1 MDFWRLLAHANVCI
15 DLAPG
20 AHIAREC
27 IEALRFGTP
36 IIVPDGAGP
45 GPVHARASG
54 GATFQDASDLLDAV
68 GSLQDQGHR
77 AEVAATSRRYADAHY
92 GDPAV
97 LVRRLGGLLGQPS
110 PAP

>member
-1 MDFWRLLAHANVCI
+1 MDLWRLLAHANVCI
-15 DLAPG
+15 DLDPG
-20 AHIAREC
+20 AQIAREC

-54 GATFQDASDLLDAV
+54 GATFQNASELLDAV
-68 GSLQDQGHR
+68 ASLQDQAHR
-77 AEVAATSRRYADAHY
+77 AEVEVASRRYADAHY
-92 GDPAV
+92 GDPAA
-97 LVRRLGGLLGQPS
+97 LVRRLGGLLGRPS